1 MKKWP
6 KDKTVSLP
14 AGDLIT
20 PVLKVIEA
28 GYKLERKEPI
38 RSIPYNGYNI
48 GSHELA
54 CCFSPKEAF
63 SKSGLEYNEERNRSL
78 LEVALYVAFQL
89 GIEQGRRLNEN
100 DNRVYMAAAKRYMSE
115 LERNAK
121 ARENQ
126 SSA

>member
-1 MKKWP
+1 MMKNWP
-6 KDKTVSLP
+6 KDKTVSLS
-14 AGDLIT
+14 AEELVT

-38 RSIPYNGYNI
+38 CSIPYNGYNI
-48 GSHELA
+48 GSCELA
-54 CCFSPKEAF
+54 CCLSPKEAF
-63 SKSGLEYNEERNRSL
+63 SKKGLEYNDERDRSL

-100 DNRVYMAAAKRYMSE
+100 DNRAYITAAKRYMGE

-121 ARENQ
+121 TK
-126 SSA
+126 